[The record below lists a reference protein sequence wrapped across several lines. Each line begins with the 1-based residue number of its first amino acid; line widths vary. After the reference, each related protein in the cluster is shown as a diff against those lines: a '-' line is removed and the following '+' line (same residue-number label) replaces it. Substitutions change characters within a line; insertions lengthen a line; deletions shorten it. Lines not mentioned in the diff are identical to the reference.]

1 MAVLLLALFKPIF
14 CAFASEIVSFLGVY
28 VLLILPLTLAKLLT
42 ALLLQLAFCLFSA
55 RMCIVSCLVVDVLL
69 HLAWFAPL
77 FCAFASCIF
86 FSVWMCSCCWHA
98 GFTLDWNNFRLAH
111 TISICINILCY
122 QLCRVGAERC
132 DKMRWMEHNWP
143 IRCRYTLLSHTS
155 LICFCKTRSRWK
167 V

>member
-1 MAVLLLALFKPIF
+1 MLALFKPIF

-86 FSVWMCSCCWHA
+86 SQYGCVLAA
-98 GFTLDWNNFRLAH
+98 GTQASHWTGIILDLHILFQFV
-111 TISICINILCY
+111 SIYYAINC
-122 QLCRVGAERC
+122 VE
-132 DKMRWMEHNWP
+132 
-143 IRCRYTLLSHTS
+143 
-155 LICFCKTRSRWK
+155 
-167 V
+167 